1 MISILLLFE
10 NNVRAL
16 SFSLCPDPEAFGLSP
31 PGGDGWAFI
40 PYVVDVL
47 SPILQRSFDLMR

>member
-31 PGGDGWAFI
+31 PGGGWVGLY
-40 PYVVDVL
+40 PVRRRRL
-47 SPILQRSFDLMR
+47 EPDLAEEF